1 MSLCVTPLPPDCQ
14 KELKRILQRIS
25 DADLDVAIRTE
36 PAFRTGGFRPGAK
49 RSVLLPRLEQIVC
62 GGAVISDSLRQTIAK
77 RSRACTLTGRLE
89 ESTLVDLR
97 HAFATLLGTPVFLV
111 SCLLDGR
118 RGVRENA
125 EQWLQNPLTSFSPC
139 DAKQAVDQL
148 RSVFGEL
155 QELMGVTSAPAEGGD
170 APMTVEK
177 WQEQRERLELKIKE
191 LQNENRRLR
200 GVETQAEQTRKKLG
214 DTEIELAKQK
224 EIAALRETELKSKRE
239 EAESYRVELHREIV
253 HREQR
258 VLADVDRRMA
268 QEFFGWL
275 SAAREVEQTVRDES
289 VCDLLART
297 DAALAKQAEIDRNA
311 GNRVTLRKRLE
322 EVTAKLKE
330 VEDTLANAIR
340 QSPALKEIEG
350 ELRKEEERLA
360 TILYPGEHA
369 PLLEERIIDRIHAAK
384 ESGIEW
390 ESLRRLS
397 DSLESFQLVG
407 KESLERIRREYE
419 KRKAAFH
426 AIGVPETAP
435 RRKTTLEKALCGE
448 IPAILML
455 DGHNVLL
462 TLAVRYNPKRGQSM
476 SNTQRRG
483 LLIRDVEQLISMTPT
498 LRSWIV
504 FDGADAAESTVG
516 DNLRVL
522 YSGGLGEHRADRVLV
537 DTIRFFRTDEPE
549 LVVLLVSDD
558 KDLCAQVQKLGAET
572 IGVVE
577 FGDYLPS
584 TL

>member
-25 DADLDVAIRTE
+25 DADLEAAIRTE

-49 RSVLLPRLEQIVC
+49 RTVLIPRLEQIVC

-89 ESTLVDLR
+89 EGTLVDLR

-111 SCLLDGR
+111 SCLLDAR
-118 RGVRENA
+118 SSVRGNA
-125 EQWLQNPLTSFSPC
+125 EQWLQNPQTSFSPC

-155 QELMGVTSAPAEGGD
+155 QELMGVTSVPTDGVGAPV
-170 APMTVEK
+170 TVEK

-191 LQNENRRLR
+191 LQNENRKLR
-200 GVETQAEQTRKKLG
+200 DVETRAEQTRKKLG
-214 DTEIELAKQK
+214 ETEIELAKQR
-224 EIAALRETELKSKRE
+224 EIASLRETDLKAKRD

-268 QEFFGWL
+268 REFFGWL
-275 SAAREVEQTVRDES
+275 SEARGVEQTIRDEG
-289 VCDLLART
+289 VRDLLART

-360 TILYPGEHA
+360 AILYPGERV
-369 PLLEERIIDRIHAAK
+369 PLLEERIIDRIHAAQ
-384 ESGIEW
+384 ENGIDW
-390 ESLRRLS
+390 EALRRLS

-407 KESLERIRREYE
+407 QESLERIRREYE

-426 AIGVPETAP
+426 AIGVPKTAP
-435 RRKTTLEKALCGE
+435 SRKTTLEKALCGD

-476 SNTQRRG
+476 SNTHRRG
-483 LLIRDVEQLISMTPT
+483 LLVHDVQLLISTTPT

-504 FDGADAAESTVG
+504 FDGAEPSESNIG

-537 DTIRFFRTDEPE
+537 DSIRFFKTSEPE
-549 LVVLLVSDD
+549 LTILLVSDD
-558 KDLCAQVQKLGAET
+558 KDLCTQVQKLGAET
-572 IGVVE
+572 VGVVE